1 MYLLISMK
9 KNKYIYNINYDSRN
23 EMSNLNIRRWRL
35 ILFSFVDASYLI
47 INLIK
52 RLFDDVCD
60 CNVSTKSKL
69 WKKIFNKSDLISK
82 NLSIFDRFS
91 NKSLNVICNSLCID
105 SDVESQTSILS
116 IDDFIEKDE
125 DKFLLLVSYNH
136 WIITI
141 WLWILFDE
149 FIKKRR
155 KRKEE
160 YTCWIYEYINW
171 FSSTNTSRIKEKN
184 FAHFNRSFF
193 FFLLEYLDDLT
204 YL

>member
-1 MYLLISMK
+1 MK
-9 KNKYIYNINYDSRN
+9 KKKYIYNINYDSRN
-23 EMSNLNIRRWRL
+23 EVSNLSIRRWRL

-47 INLIK
+47 INSIK

-60 CNVSTKSKL
+60 YNISTKSKL
-69 WKKIFNKSDLISK
+69 WRKIFNKSDLISK
-82 NLSIFDRFS
+82 NLSISDRFS
-91 NKSLNVICNSLCID
+91 NESLNVICNSLCID
-105 SDVESQTSILS
+105 FDVESQTSILS

-125 DKFLLLVSYNH
+125 NKLLLLVSYNH

-141 WLWILFDE
+141 WLWILCDE

-171 FSSTNTSRIKEKN
+171 FSSTNTSRAEERN
-184 FAHFNRSFF
+184 YARFNRSFLF
-193 FFLLEYLDDLT
+193 FFLLEYLDDLI

>member
-23 EMSNLNIRRWRL
+23 KVSNLNIRRWRL
-35 ILFSFVDASYLI
+35 ILFLFVDASYLI
-47 INLIK
+47 INSIE

-60 CNVSTKSKL
+60 CNVSTRSKF
-69 WKKIFNKSDLISK
+69 WKKVFNKSDLISE

-91 NKSLNVICNSLCID
+91 NELLNVICSSLCID
-105 SDVESQTSILS
+105 FEIESQTLILS
-116 IDDFIEKDE
+116 IDDFIEKNE
-125 DKFLLLVSYNH
+125 DKLLLFVSYNH

-155 KRKEE
+155 KKRRIHMLNI
-160 YTCWIYEYINW
+160 WIY
-171 FSSTNTSRIKEKN
+171 
-184 FAHFNRSFF
+184 
-193 FFLLEYLDDLT
+193 
-204 YL
+204 